1 MKRITKSLRKLLK
14 NQKGFTLVELL
25 VVVAI
30 LGTLAGVVALN
41 VTNFANRGQQ
51 QACDTE
57 SDIVQA
63 AVVAYMAD
71 NDGTVPSLSNLTTDN
86 YLMSSPKYTHTI
98 NASSGAVSTTC
109 TESS

>member
-1 MKRITKSLRKLLK
+1 MLRKLIR

-41 VTNFANRGQQ
+41 MANFADRGYEE
-51 QACDTE
+51 ACLTE
-57 SDIVQA
+57 RDIVQA

-71 NDGTVPSLSNLTTDN
+71 NDGAVPALATLTTTN
-86 YLMSSPKYTHTI
+86 YLMDTPKYI
-98 NASSGAVSTTC
+98 VGGDIDASSGAVTHDC
-109 TESS
+109 TPP